1 MSLTSVRC
9 PALLLAASSLV
20 LSACLDLGLPN
31 VPPDG
36 GVGPELTI
44 QSPREGDTIAL
55 NAPVSVDAVSV
66 SGVSSVTVTCG
77 GAPSTGVFTW
87 VVAPYTGVV
96 DFTRCTLVTAGMN
109 DAGIG
114 QLKLTFI
121 GVDFQGHQRSK
132 SVNVFL
138 DTTTASLSAVL
149 PERVVPLAQL
159 TLTVGS
165 DRPLLLPPTVRLA
178 GLEANGIIQ
187 RSNPDGGSPLYE
199 ITFLKAPGIGIDNY
213 SGDPYVVPFEVLSD
227 VERSITLTVDAR
239 ATNGNASH
247 IEQGVL
253 LSRVLWDR
261 LVPGRIAID
270 AAEPVATP
278 RGIQVPLAKSSTVN
292 ATSDWLPGF
301 FRQSDGTYVPFDPNS
316 VLVSAQPLPDPDA
329 GSGNGGEGG
338 TPDGG
343 GTDAGTNDA
352 GPILNDAGVA
362 LVTQG
367 AIAIPDGGTIPF
379 PQDAG
384 FVAAD
389 FDARGNVLFTRT
401 QRTGSDVIALGEPIN
416 GPRPATGYSVPFLLD
431 SLQADGSVTGPPLT
445 RMDDLVCPPDE
456 LTGAQ
461 NGCYFGAAT
470 HQVSCLQA
478 ATGTVFSAVGSSSTL
493 PLAPPVPGGTD
504 GAFNAVRTYLSPND
518 ASTTCGPAWTF
529 FAFPKNGFVPQ
540 LRTDSAFAGCAVQ
553 SVNRLLP
560 LLDGGYAVGVTL
572 DCGVVAANIRYV
584 VLRVDPTGAITGSYL
599 AKVGVTLANQ
609 PLVLAALQGGTFPG
623 AVPALGA
630 VVTMRNDPPYTTFEA
645 WSPDGAGPIATARI
659 PGLYLYS
666 GATARLGKN
675 VRSASNGS
683 FTVLLNSAA
692 LGDVVVQFGPGLTP
706 RWLYRYPRIAQN
718 SALIGDVNDGTVY
731 YVDPFNN
738 DIVGLKR
745 F

>member
-1 MSLTSVRC
+1 MSR
-9 PALLLAASSLV
+9 
-20 LSACLDLGLPN
+20 
-31 VPPDG
+31 
-36 GVGPELTI
+36 
-44 QSPREGDTIAL
+44 
-55 NAPVSVDAVSV
+55 
-66 SGVSSVTVTCG
+66 
-77 GAPSTGVFTW
+77 ST
-87 VVAPYTGVV
+87 P
-96 DFTRCTLVTAGMN
+96 
-109 DAGIG
+109 
-114 QLKLTFI
+114 
-121 GVDFQGHQRSK
+121 
-132 SVNVFL
+132 
-138 DTTTASLSAVL
+138 TASWCRPSRSRTPTPV
-149 PERVVPLAQL
+149 PERTA
-159 TLTVGS
+159 
-165 DRPLLLPPTVRLA
+165 
-178 GLEANGIIQ
+178 AN
-187 RSNPDGGSPLYE
+187 
-199 ITFLKAPGIGIDNY
+199 
-213 SGDPYVVPFEVLSD
+213 
-227 VERSITLTVDAR
+227 
-239 ATNGNASH
+239 
-247 IEQGVL
+247 
-253 LSRVLWDR
+253 
-261 LVPGRIAID
+261 
-270 AAEPVATP
+270 
-278 RGIQVPLAKSSTVN
+278 
-292 ATSDWLPGF
+292 
-301 FRQSDGTYVPFDPNS
+301 
-316 VLVSAQPLPDPDA
+316 
-329 GSGNGGEGG
+329 GG

-493 PLAPPVPGGTD
+493 PLAPPVPGGTA

-599 AKVGVTLANQ
+599 AKVGVTLAAQ

-666 GATARLGKN
+666 RGHRPARKERALGVERELHRSLEQRCARRRGGPVRAGAHAALALPLPAHRPELRAHRGRERRHGLLRRPVQQRHRGAQAVLRPRRRELSLTPSGRPRRPGSWLS
-675 VRSASNGS
+675 SAS
-683 FTVLLNSAA
+683 
-692 LGDVVVQFGPGLTP
+692 
-706 RWLYRYPRIAQN
+706 
-718 SALIGDVNDGTVY
+718 
-731 YVDPFNN
+731 
-738 DIVGLKR
+738 
-745 F
+745 

>member
-1 MSLTSVRC
+1 
-9 PALLLAASSLV
+9 
-20 LSACLDLGLPN
+20 
-31 VPPDG
+31 
-36 GVGPELTI
+36 
-44 QSPREGDTIAL
+44 
-55 NAPVSVDAVSV
+55 
-66 SGVSSVTVTCG
+66 
-77 GAPSTGVFTW
+77 
-87 VVAPYTGVV
+87 
-96 DFTRCTLVTAGMN
+96 
-109 DAGIG
+109 
-114 QLKLTFI
+114 
-121 GVDFQGHQRSK
+121 
-132 SVNVFL
+132 
-138 DTTTASLSAVL
+138 
-149 PERVVPLAQL
+149 
-159 TLTVGS
+159 
-165 DRPLLLPPTVRLA
+165 
-178 GLEANGIIQ
+178 
-187 RSNPDGGSPLYE
+187 
-199 ITFLKAPGIGIDNY
+199 
-213 SGDPYVVPFEVLSD
+213 
-227 VERSITLTVDAR
+227 
-239 ATNGNASH
+239 
-247 IEQGVL
+247 
-253 LSRVLWDR
+253 
-261 LVPGRIAID
+261 
-270 AAEPVATP
+270 
-278 RGIQVPLAKSSTVN
+278 
-292 ATSDWLPGF
+292 
-301 FRQSDGTYVPFDPNS
+301 
-316 VLVSAQPLPDPDA
+316 
-329 GSGNGGEGG
+329 EGG

-343 GTDAGTNDA
+343 ATDA

-431 SLQADGSVTGPPLT
+431 TLQADGSVTGPPLT

-456 LTGAQ
+456 LSGAQ

-478 ATGTVFSAVGSSSTL
+478 ATGNVFSAAGSSSTL
-493 PLAPPVPGGTD
+493 PLAPPVAGGTA

-529 FAFPKNGFVPQ
+529 FAFPQNGFLPQ
-540 LRTDSAFAGCAVQ
+540 LRTAPAFAGCTVQ

-584 VLRVDPTGAITGSYL
+584 VLRVDPTGAVAGSYL
-599 AKVGVTLANQ
+599 AKVGVTLATQ

-623 AVPALGA
+623 AVPGLGA

-666 GATARLGKN
+666 GATARLGQN
-675 VRSASNGS
+675 VRAASNGS
-683 FTVLLNSAA
+683 LTVLLNSAA

-706 RWLYRYPRIAQN
+706 RWLYRYPRIAQT